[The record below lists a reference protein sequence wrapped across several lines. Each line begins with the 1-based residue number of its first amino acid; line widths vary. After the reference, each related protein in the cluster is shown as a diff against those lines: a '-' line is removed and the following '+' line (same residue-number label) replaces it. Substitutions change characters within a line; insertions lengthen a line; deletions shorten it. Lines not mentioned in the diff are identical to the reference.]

1 MCDIGLGTELCADAR
16 RVLKRLLVRGSR
28 VVRKKFLESEGNETL
43 SCSGRSFTN
52 TVVCNNLV
60 NWVS

>member
-28 VVRKKFLESEGNETL
+28 VVRK
-43 SCSGRSFTN
+43 SFWN
-52 TVVCNNLV
+52 LKEMRHCHVVAEVLPILLFAII
-60 NWVS
+60 W